1 MLKLLPDL
9 STLLRHTH
17 IFKTSIIAKLYLECY
32 QINQNMNI
40 IQISKIPNT
49 VLHENKLYFILDFIN
64 QVLPKSQ
71 LSTLNDQN
79 KDN

>member
-17 IFKTSIIAKLYLECY
+17 IFKTNIIAELYLECY

-40 IQISKIPNT
+40 LQISKIPNT
-49 VLHENKLYFILDFIN
+49 VLHEYKLFFYFGLY
-64 QVLPKSQ
+64 KSSITQ
-71 LSTLNDQN
+71 KSTEHF
-79 KDN
+79 K